1 MSAVTVEEIY
11 NQARQLSEAER
22 QQLFGKLLEDL
33 APEPPHTFYDDE
45 ELTQML
51 RAGLSS
57 GPAAPMTETD
67 WSDIRQEV
75 RARAARRAET
85 LSSQT
90 LSSQTLSSQ
99 TLSSET
105 FSPHA

>member
-1 MSAVTVEEIY
+1 MSAVTVDEVY

-33 APEPPHTFYDDE
+33 APEPPNTFHDAA

-57 GPAAPMTETD
+57 GPAVPMTEAG
-67 WSDIRQEV
+67 WEDIRQEV

-85 LSSQT
+85 LSA
-90 LSSQTLSSQ
+90 
-99 TLSSET
+99 ET
-105 FSPHA
+105 HIPHA